1 MKKYIAVL
9 SVILGL
15 MVQQTAFSASNSCS
29 SKPYPVSNVLSR
41 GLQGITGL
49 NFIVP
54 KIAESK
60 IESELRKTTKGNINV
75 TLKPYSAF
83 DLAAGKL
90 KGFKFE
96 GKNMVFDDV
105 HITSLEA
112 ESLCDFV
119 YINYKTEP
127 ITPLAPLYMNIKGS
141 ISEDDFNRTFSS
153 KRYREDLSK
162 VKMKLYN
169 SDITL
174 LDIMDSRIK
183 IDGNRLSL
191 TSNIHFSWLPKFM
204 TVPVKL
210 NTGLKVVNNKIKFT
224 DVKVLTGDAGI
235 DLTPLAGLFDIFNPT
250 ILDISTLETN
260 GSKIKIKDVNIKD
273 NKVNIEG
280 TVLLPTN
287 FKA

>member
-1 MKKYIAVL
+1 MKKSIVIL
-9 SVILGL
+9 SIILGL
-15 MVQQTAFSASNSCS
+15 MVQQTAFSASNRCS
-29 SKPYPVSNVLSR
+29 SKPYPVSNAFSR

-49 NFIVP
+49 NFLVP
-54 KIAESK
+54 KIVESK
-60 IESELRKTTKGNINV
+60 IESELKKTTKGEINI

-90 KGFKFE
+90 KGFKFK
-96 GKNMVFDDV
+96 GKDMVFDDV
-105 HITSLEA
+105 HVTSLEA
-112 ESLCDFV
+112 NSLCDFV

-127 ITPLAPLYMNIKGS
+127 ITPLAPLYVNIKGS
-141 ISEDDFNRTFSS
+141 ISEDDFNRTFLS
-153 KRYREDLSK
+153 KKYREDLSK

-174 LDIMDSRIK
+174 LDIMNSRIN
-183 IDGNRLSL
+183 IDKDRLSL
-191 TSNIHFSWLPKFM
+191 TSNIHFGWLPKFM

-224 DVKVLTGDAGI
+224 DVKVLTGNAGI
-235 DLTPLAGLFDIFNPT
+235 DLAPLAGLFDIFNPT

-260 GSKIKIKDVNIKD
+260 GSRINIKNINIRD

-280 TVLLPTN
+280 TVWLPTN
-287 FKA
+287 YKA